1 MHPSSSTTT
10 PFSVK
15 DILKSEHQ
23 HHFDALMADQVAE
36 EHLNMHGS
44 QRKLFNYDTTA
55 EGEMNKYETDS
66 SSDSDR
72 GSKGGSGSRRRP
84 RVLFSRAQVSEL
96 ERRFH
101 QQRYLSAPEREQ
113 LALVIKLT
121 STQIKIWFQNRRYKC
136 KRQSQDRTLELVP
149 RRVPV
154 PVLVRD
160 GKVCGTASLPPAY
173 NAIGHYSSS
182 MLGYGSHGVCG
193 YACHSVSPD
202 SNNMEGAFICALE
215 GRTGW

>member
-1 MHPSSSTTT
+1 
-10 PFSVK
+10 
-15 DILKSEHQ
+15 
-23 HHFDALMADQVAE
+23 
-36 EHLNMHGS
+36 MHGS
-44 QRKLFNYDTTA
+44 QRKLFNHDTTV

-72 GSKGGSGSRRRP
+72 GSKRGAGSRRRP

-136 KRQSQDRTLELVP
+136 KRQSQDRTLGLVP
-149 RRVPV
+149 KRVPV

-160 GKVCGTASLPPAY
+160 GKVCGAASLPPAY
-173 NAIGHYSSS
+173 NATFGHYSSTVV
-182 MLGYGSHGVCG
+182 GYGSHGVCG
-193 YACHSVSPD
+193 YAYHSVSPVSPD
-202 SNNMEGAFICALE
+202 GNNTEGAFICALE